1 MLLDVMVFSLIVGLL
16 RRGRWEGLANLP
28 IKKVGLII
36 SAFLI
41 QYILVFFGE
50 RGFQLFSKIGVYL
63 HIFSYVLLLMALLYS
78 REIKGM
84 KLIGIG
90 VAINFIAILANGGQ
104 MPVSAEALLKADMN
118 DMLSLL
124 YNKSYVVH
132 TLLTEKS
139 HLKFLTDII
148 PLPHPYPKPRVLSV
162 GDIVMSIGLFI
173 LIQCSMVKKKGK

>member
-1 MLLDVMVFSLIVGLL
+1 MLLDAMIFSLIIGLL
-16 RRGRWEGLANLP
+16 RRGKLEGLADLP
-28 IKKVGLII
+28 IKKIGLII

-50 RGFQLFSKIGVYL
+50 RGYQLFSKIGVYL
-63 HIFSYVLLLMALLYS
+63 HIFSYVLLLIALWYS
-78 REIKGM
+78 RDIKGM

-90 VAINFIAILANGGQ
+90 VAINFIAILANGGR
-104 MPVSAEALLKADMN
+104 MPVSAKALLKADMG
-118 DMLSLL
+118 DMLPLL
-124 YNKSYVVH
+124 NSKSYVIH

-148 PLPHPYPKPRVLSV
+148 PLPHPYPKPRVLGV

-173 LIQCSMVKKKGK
+173 LIQCSMLRKRSK